1 MTKLLT
7 AVGVLALAAVAFA
20 FPADAR
26 PKGGDQQAC
35 IDRCN
40 LNPGRNGSVEQCVA
54 VCRATVNNARATAA
68 HRSSN
73 TTTINNSGNGRGSG
87 HRH

>member
-7 AVGVLALAAVAFA
+7 STGALALAAIAFA
-20 FPADAR
+20 LPAQAK

-40 LNPGRNGSVEQCVA
+40 LNPGRNGSVEQCTA
-54 VCRATVNNARATAA
+54 ICRATNGNVRATDAV
-68 HRSSN
+68 RRNPSPG
-73 TTTINNSGNGRGSG
+73 TIHSGGS
-87 HRH
+87 RH

>member
-7 AVGVLALAAVAFA
+7 AVGVFALAAAAVAF
-20 FPADAR
+20 PAHAR

-54 VCRATVNNARATAA
+54 ICRATVNNARATAA
-68 HRSSN
+68 HRTSN
-73 TTTINNSGNGRGSG
+73 TTTINNGGNGTGNR
-87 HRH
+87 RH

>member
-1 MTKLLT
+1 MTKRLT
-7 AVGVLALAAVAFA
+7 SVGGLALVAIAVAF
-20 FPADAR
+20 PAHAR

-54 VCRATVNNARATAA
+54 VCRATVNNARVTAA
-68 HRSSN
+68 HRSST
-73 TTTINNSGNGRGSG
+73 TTTINNSGNGTGNR
-87 HRH
+87 RH